1 MYDVYGIMY
10 DVSIFTEPP
19 HPQGLEESFTQSIFY
34 IYIYIYNIYI
44 IHHKRNQK
52 LSNETMIMNSSITH
66 SVQRFRIGVSSKNTT

>member
-34 IYIYIYNIYI
+34 IYNIYLFI
-44 IHHKRNQK
+44 IACSWVNYVKTI
-52 LSNETMIMNSSITH
+52 LGYI
-66 SVQRFRIGVSSKNTT
+66 